1 MRVLSWNIQWGRGAD
16 GVVDLNRC
24 IETIRVLG
32 DFDVICLQEVAQGFA
47 SLNNGRSMDGPAS
60 LAAAFPGYSA
70 HFGAAFDG
78 PASSGGRNRFGNL
91 TLSRLPVG
99 RVQVHSLPL
108 PAEAGYAAM
117 PRVCL
122 EVVVA
127 DRLRILN
134 THLEYYGVA
143 RRLAQAQ
150 ALHGLQLDTIQA
162 LRTPG
167 ETSGRIRAG
176 TPFEPLARPASALL
190 CGDFNC
196 EPGSPA
202 LAALT
207 ERDEQGTPVWVDAW
221 EACYGTVPHLHTV
234 GVNGAEWPD
243 RPYCCDFIWVTPDLL
258 GKVES
263 LAVDQATA
271 ASDHQPLLLS
281 LALDLSV

>member
-16 GVVDLNRC
+16 GMVDLQRC
-24 IETIRVLG
+24 IDTIRVLG

-47 SLNNGRSMDGPAS
+47 SINNGRAVDGPAV

-78 PASSGGRNRFGNL
+78 PDGVGGRNRFGNL

-99 RVQVHSLPL
+99 MVRVHSLPL
-108 PAEAGYAAM
+108 PPEAGHASM
-117 PRVCL
+117 PRVCV

-134 THLEYYGVA
+134 THLEYYGET
-143 RRLAQAQ
+143 RRLAQAE
-150 ALHGLQLDTIQA
+150 A
-162 LRTPG
+162 LRTLQQETGLTLRMPG
-167 ETSGRIRAG
+167 ESTGRNRNG
-176 TPFEPLARPASALL
+176 TPFEPLARPESALL

-207 ERDEQGTPVWVDAW
+207 ARDVHGMPVWVDAW
-221 EACYGTVPHLHTV
+221 QACYGMVPHLHTV

-263 LAVDQATA
+263 LVVDQATA

-281 LALDLSV
+281 LSLEP